1 MADHAP
7 DLPKRFL
14 SLRWQVLIAFSLV
27 LILVNAA
34 LAILAREQ
42 ALNQFAFQQQLVR
55 EQQARQLRAIM
66 HEREQE
72 MSKLAPL
79 IPLLG
84 SSNALSL
91 TEQLRVALETHG
103 ALLDLEWDIN
113 SVFWL
118 APDGAV
124 PLRWPEG
131 SAPAPPALRARV
143 REQPEQSLSMLGC
156 VEGCAQYLATP
167 LLWRGQFAGTL
178 VLRRSLADA
187 LLAFHALTG
196 AEVAVALG
204 DGAAHRHESS
214 PLDDTPFP
222 AITHPARSLAVLR
235 AAGESLWQLPGHSS
249 LSIGL
254 GGQWFDLFRVAGLA
268 PGVDAYV
275 INEVSAQR
283 AAIQE
288 ATRDSLLLGLLGL
301 ILSESL
307 LLIFMTAPLSRL
319 REFSAALPLLA
330 EQAYARLRARLGEQS
345 PSHWLPRDEIDL
357 MSETIHEVTNRMERL
372 QHDREQ
378 AEDRL
383 AWLANHDALTQ
394 LLNRRRFNEEF
405 ARILDQALRYGHQ
418 GALILL
424 DLDAFKEVNE
434 LSGHYVGD
442 DLLMRVA
449 ERLGQLTRPSDLLAR
464 LGGDEFALVLP
475 EASLQ
480 EALDC
485 AEQVKAAIH
494 GLRLH
499 SRNRQHSVS
508 ASIGIVLFPE
518 HGHEPMDLLAN
529 ADLAMYQAKH
539 RGRDRWWLFS
549 EQESGREQIDE
560 RILWRDRIAEALRE
574 DRFALHGQ
582 PIQCIESGDIHHLE
596 VLVRM
601 LDGGG
606 DIIPPGRFI
615 PVAEKT
621 GQIQDIDR
629 WVLGRALQALADNR
643 SLRLAVNLSASALD
657 DPSLILFLE
666 RSLATLD
673 INPARLSFE
682 ITETLAIE
690 SLASAIR
697 LMRQIQALG
706 CRFALDDFGSG
717 YASYAYL
724 RQLPVDDIKIDGCF
738 IRDLATNRQDRL
750 FVNAITDMAHGMGKC
765 VVAEYVE
772 TAEILAI
779 LADLGVDYAQGYHIA
794 RPQPLPS
801 APPQSRS

>member
-1 MADHAP
+1 LARRDP
-7 DLPKRFL
+7 VPSSRFL
-14 SLRWQVLIAFSLV
+14 SLRWQVLIAVSLV
-27 LILVNAA
+27 LILVNAG
-34 LAILAREQ
+34 LAVLARAQ
-42 ALNQFAFQQQLVR
+42 ALEQFAFQQRLVR

-66 HEREQE
+66 REREQE

-84 SSNALSL
+84 PADAPGL
-91 TEQLRVALETHG
+91 TEQLRAALETHG

-113 SVFWL
+113 SVLWL

-124 PLRWPEG
+124 RLLWPAG
-131 SAPAPPALRARV
+131 APPAPPALRERV

-156 VEGCAQYLATP
+156 VEGCGQYLATP
-167 LLWRGQFAGTL
+167 LLWRGRFAGTL

-196 AEVAVALG
+196 AEVAVAL
-204 DGAAHRHESS
+204 DVGAAHREGAA
-214 PLDDTPFP
+214 PDARRFP
-222 AITHPARSLAVLR
+222 AMTHPERTLAVLR
-235 AAGESLWQLPGHSS
+235 AADEPLWQLPDDSS

-254 GGQWFDLFRVAGLA
+254 DGQWFDLFRVAALA
-268 PGVDAYV
+268 PGVDAFV
-275 INEVSAQR
+275 ANEVSAQR
-283 AAIQE
+283 VAIHE

-330 EQAYARLRARLGEQS
+330 EQAYGSLRARLGEQR

-357 MSETIHEVTNRMERL
+357 MSETIHEVTLRMERL
-372 QHDREQ
+372 QRDREQ

-449 ERLGQLTRPSDLLAR
+449 ERLGQLARPSDLLAR

-485 AEQVKAAIH
+485 AEGIQAAIQ

-499 SRNRQHSVS
+499 SRNRQHSVT
-508 ASIGIVLFPE
+508 ASLGIVLFPE
-518 HGHEPMDLLAN
+518 HGHELLDLMAN

-539 RGRDRWWLFS
+539 RGRGRWWLFS
-549 EQESGREQIDE
+549 ELESGREQIDE

-574 DRFALHGQ
+574 NRFELHGQ

-601 LDGGG
+601 LDRGGER
-606 DIIPPGRFI
+606 IAPAHFI

-621 GQIQDIDR
+621 GQIQHIDR
-629 WVLGRALQALADNR
+629 WVLSQALRTLATNR
-643 SLRLAVNLSASALD
+643 RLRLAVNLSASALD

-666 RSLATLD
+666 RSLQTLD
-673 INPARLSFE
+673 IDPARLSFE

-738 IRDLATNRQDRL
+738 IRDLASNPQDRL

-779 LADLGVDYAQGYHIA
+779 LADLGVDYAQGYHIG
-794 RPQPLPS
+794 RPQPLS
-801 APPQSRS
+801 SLPPQSRS

>member
-1 MADHAP
+1 M
-7 DLPKRFL
+7 PKRFL

-66 HEREQE
+66 REREQE

-84 SSNALSL
+84 PVNAPSL

-124 PLRWPEG
+124 PLLWPEG
-131 SAPAPPALRARV
+131 SAPPPPALRARV

-167 LLWRGQFAGTL
+167 LLWRGHFAGTL

-187 LLAFHALTG
+187 LIAFHALTG
-196 AEVAVALG
+196 AEIAIALG
-204 DGAAHRHESS
+204 EEHEAEIDRVVVSGFPEPAH
-214 PLDDTPFP
+214 FP
-222 AITHPARSLAVLR
+222 VMTHPERTLALLR
-235 AAGESLWQLPGHSS
+235 AAGESLAGRIPEEPLT
-249 LSIGL
+249 IAL
-254 GGQWFDLFRVAGLA
+254 GAHWFEIFRVAALA

-288 ATRDSLLLGLLGL
+288 ATRDSLLLGLMGL

-330 EQAYARLRARLGEQS
+330 EQAYGRLRARLGEQR

-372 QHDREQ
+372 QHDRAQ

-449 ERLGQLTRPSDLLAR
+449 ERLAQLTRPSDLLAR

-485 AEQVKAAIH
+485 AANVKAAIH

-499 SRNRQHSVS
+499 SRHRQHSVT

-518 HGHEPMDLLAN
+518 HGHEPMDLMAN
-529 ADLAMYQAKH
+529 VDLAMYQAKH

-574 DRFALHGQ
+574 DRFELHGQ
-582 PIQCIESGDIHHLE
+582 PIQCIESGDIHHFE
-596 VLVRM
+596 ALVRM
-601 LDGGG
+601 LDEDG
-606 DIIPPGRFI
+606 DIIAPARFI

-629 WVLGRALQALADNR
+629 WVLSRALQALAGNR

-657 DPSLILFLE
+657 DPSIILMLE
-666 RSLATLD
+666 HSLETLD

-779 LADLGVDYAQGYHIA
+779 LAELGVDYAQGYHIG

-801 APPQSRS
+801 VPPQSRS